1 MGYLIL
7 PLILCSEAPGFS
19 SLCPLL
25 FRKLSDSICH
35 RVTRESSCWDGP
47 GNLILTCQDSRVLMG
62 GVEGALAFP
71 LYNLVLRD
79 GQQVGILEFLER
91 GSGWGARTPES
102 HVWERRGVREGGEG
116 M

>member
-1 MGYLIL
+1 ML
-7 PLILCSEAPGFS
+7 
-19 SLCPLL
+19 
-25 FRKLSDSICH
+25 
-35 RVTRESSCWDGP
+35 V
-47 GNLILTCQDSRVLMG
+47 G

-79 GQQVGILEFLER
+79 GQQVGILAFLER

-102 HVWERRGVREGGEG
+102 HVWERRGVREDGEG